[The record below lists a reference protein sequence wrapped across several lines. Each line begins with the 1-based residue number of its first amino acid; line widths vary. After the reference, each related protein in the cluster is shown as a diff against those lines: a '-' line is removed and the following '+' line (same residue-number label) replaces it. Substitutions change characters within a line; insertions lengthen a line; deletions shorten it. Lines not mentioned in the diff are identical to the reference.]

1 MTEPGD
7 KTAETEAAAAAER
20 VVVLDGKGLR
30 ALAHPLRVRL
40 VGLLRQH
47 GPATAT
53 QLAGRL
59 SLNSGATSYHLRQ
72 LAAAG
77 FVEEDTERGNARERW
92 WRAVHQLTTVEPE
105 IVEAEPEAAQ
115 VFLQSVAAAHTLR
128 LQQGLNEL
136 ATMPRVWGPALNL
149 SDTML
154 RLTPEQAREL
164 GRELW
169 AVLRRYREE
178 NERAESDAGRESVAV
193 QFHVLPE
200 PAGADQEPEA

>member
-1 MTEPGD
+1 MTEPG
-7 KTAETEAAAAAER
+7 KVPPAER
-20 VVVLDGKGLR
+20 VVLDGRGLR
-30 ALAHPLRVRL
+30 ALAHPVRVRL

-53 QLAGRL
+53 QLARRL

-77 FVEEDTERGNARERW
+77 FVEEDTERGNARDRW
-92 WRAVHQLTTVEPE
+92 WRAVHQLTAVEPE
-105 IVEAEPEAAQ
+105 LVEAEPEAAQ

-136 ATMPRVWGPALNL
+136 ATMPRDWGPAFYL
-149 SDTML
+149 SDVTL

-169 AVLRRYREE
+169 AVLERYREE
-178 NERAESDAGRESVAV
+178 NRQRADDEGRESVAV

-200 PAGADQEPEA
+200 VGDDEERAT